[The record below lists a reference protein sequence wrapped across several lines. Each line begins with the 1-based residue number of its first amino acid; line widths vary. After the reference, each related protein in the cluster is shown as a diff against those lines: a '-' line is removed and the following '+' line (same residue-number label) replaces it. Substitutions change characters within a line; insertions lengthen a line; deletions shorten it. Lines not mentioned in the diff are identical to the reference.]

1 MVNVAVWHKTDQ
13 KDEAHPI
20 CRVRF
25 TVADVGRPL
34 SVFLLLLLLF
44 ICWMCLL
51 ERILSSEAA

>member
-1 MVNVAVWHKTDQ
+1 MNVAVWHKTDQ
-13 KDEAHPI
+13 KDELRPI

-25 TVADVGRPL
+25 TVADVGRP
-34 SVFLLLLLLF
+34 SVLLLLF